1 MKALRWILLVLLLV
15 VLGGTAFGVHRLLY
29 TSGGLEFA
37 LSLLGHIEAAKIE
50 VSGARGTI
58 ASELH
63 FNRVVVEHAAVRVV
77 ADDVEGRLDLAS
89 LLAGRISVED
99 ARIGRAEVVL
109 KEREPVPVS
118 QTHFLPPGLSLTAPG
133 VVVNR
138 VGLVLKSGY
147 RMHVATV
154 RGDLRMTRWRIDVS
168 PFVMDDPAGH
178 IDGKVF
184 LRATLPLGLRGEASG
199 EWRLPDE
206 RTYRFAAKVNGKLD
220 RLGVDASITQPAR
233 LAFSGTAL
241 DLTGQARAVGT
252 LRAIEFDG
260 SPWVPPKQLPSLSGS
275 LSVDVRHDGIGVS
288 GTLTAPE
295 LGAEQ
300 LRVRASGRYADDVI
314 DIEALRA
321 WMPRSE
327 LVLTTGGTITLGG
340 EAPRLDLAGD
350 WSKFRWPLGGEAF
363 VESTKGVYT
372 FAGPMP
378 YEFTVEAD
386 ARGPNIPAADFT
398 ASGSID
404 RDRLLLERL
413 DGTTLKGQLSGSGSV
428 SWRGEAPW
436 RAQVDGRA
444 LDLAGLRPD
453 LSGRI
458 DVSGDIEGRG
468 FTPDAP
474 WTARLAKLSGT
485 LYGRALTGSGEV
497 SHAKGAY
504 EFRRVRLANGGSHVD
519 IDGRWG
525 AQVDLRWNADL
536 RSLGLIDPGLRGSL
550 VSTGSARGT
559 AARPAIEAS
568 ARLGG
573 FGYGGIEARTIDAD
587 LDVDLGDGR
596 DSRVDVHAT
605 DVAFAGQ
612 HYTTARLKADGRTSD
627 HDLQI
632 TAVSRGN
639 PERRL
644 AGFEARIE
652 AAGSADLGRRTWQ
665 GTLLEA
671 AFEFPDGGARLV
683 QPAALTLSADRV
695 EVAPLCLAT
704 GDARLCAEAEWRS
717 APESWRVLYSAQD
730 WPLRRLITT
739 LLGRRD
745 FDGKLQLSGWAEQQ
759 PGQDWVGG
767 AAVIVDDP
775 TFEVRRSQ
783 SRTEVVRIGGGRID
797 LFADADELRATADMD
812 MAASTRLRG
821 EVHAPRERGRPIAES
836 PLSGE
841 IRAESSVLTALP
853 LLVPEIDRSEGRLDG
868 AVRIGGT
875 LGDPRFDGEFHLR
888 DGRLDL
894 YRTNLSLTGAT
905 LDGRFVGDTLE
916 FAGQAS
922 TRKGALTLDGRFS
935 WPEGVMTGS
944 MRLKGDSL
952 LVADTP
958 ELRVLASPDLTIL
971 ADGGRYTVTGE
982 VFIPSALIAPKDLST
997 SVSTSE
1003 DERIV
1008 GGEVEE
1014 TEPSTMQR
1022 VRSEIRVRLG
1032 DDVRVDS
1039 YGLKARL
1046 GGEVVVRT
1054 EPGDRARGEGAIN
1067 VVEGEYKAFGVYV
1080 RITRG
1085 VLSFRNSPL
1094 GEPTLDLVAE
1104 REIKDEDIRITVN
1117 VRGDI
1122 DNPFITLSSEPAM
1135 PNNEALS
1142 YLLTGRSLN
1151 TLQSNEAANVN
1162 RAAESLAISGGGLLL
1177 GGLGTRLGL
1186 DEVSVESAGADDTQ
1200 VVLGKFLS
1208 PKLFVS
1214 YGISIAEAIN
1224 TVKLRYTLNPRW
1236 SLKAETGLEQSADVE
1251 FRIER

>member
-1 MKALRWILLVLLLV
+1 MKALRWVLLFVLLA
-15 VLGGTAFGVHRLLY
+15 VLGGGAFGVHRLLY
-29 TSGGLEFA
+29 TSRGLEFA
-37 LSLLGHIEAAKIE
+37 LSLLRHIEAAKIE
-50 VSGARGTI
+50 VTGARGTI
-58 ASELH
+58 AGDLH
-63 FNRVVVEHAAVRVV
+63 FGRVVVEHAAVRVV
-77 ADDVEGRLDLAS
+77 ADDVEGRLDLPS
-89 LLAGRISVED
+89 LLGGRIAVEG
-99 ARIGRAEVVL
+99 ARIGRAEVTI
-109 KEREPVPVS
+109 KEREPVPES
-118 QTHFLPPGLSLTAPG
+118 QTHFLPPGMSLTAPDA
-133 VVVNR
+133 VVNR
-138 VGLVLKSGY
+138 AVLVLKGGY

-154 RGDLRMTRWRIDVS
+154 RGDVRMTRWRIDVA
-168 PFVMDDPAGH
+168 PFVIDDPAGH

-184 LRATLPLGLRGEASG
+184 LRATMPLGLRGEASG
-199 EWRLPDE
+199 DWRLPDE
-206 RTYRFAAKVNGKLD
+206 LTYRFAAKVNGKLD

-241 DLTGQARAVGT
+241 DLTGEARAVGT

-275 LSVDVRHDGIGVS
+275 LAVDARHDGIGVS

-295 LGAEQ
+295 LVAEQ
-300 LRVRASGRYADDVI
+300 VRVRGSGRYGDGVI
-314 DIEALRA
+314 SIVALRA
-321 WMPRSE
+321 WMPRSG
-327 LVLTTGGTITLGG
+327 LALTTEGTVTLGG
-340 EAPRLDLAGD
+340 EAPGLDLAGD
-350 WSKFRWPLGGEAF
+350 WSMFRWPLAGEPF
-363 VESTKGVYT
+363 VESTAGVYT

-378 YEFTVEAD
+378 YAFTVKAD
-386 ARGPNIPAADFT
+386 ARGPQIPAADFT

-404 RDRLLLERL
+404 RDQLVLARL
-413 DGTTLKGQLSGSGSV
+413 DGTTLKGQLRGSGRL
-428 SWRGEAPW
+428 SWRGDEPW
-436 RAQVDGRA
+436 RAQVEGRG

-453 LSGRI
+453 LAGRI
-458 DVSGDIEGRG
+458 DVTGEIEGRG

-485 LYGRALTGSGEV
+485 LFGRALTGSGEV

-504 EFRRVRLANGGSHVD
+504 EFRRVRLANAGSHVD
-519 IDGRWG
+519 IDGLWG
-525 AQVDLRWNADL
+525 PQVDLRWSADL

-550 VSTGSARGT
+550 ASKGSARGT
-559 AARPAIEAS
+559 ASRPEIVAS
-568 ARLGG
+568 ARAGG
-573 FGYGGIEARTIDAD
+573 FGYGGIEAGMIDAE
-587 LDVDLGDGR
+587 LDVDLGDRR
-596 DSRVDVHAT
+596 DSRVDVRAT
-605 DVAFAGQ
+605 DVTFAGQ
-612 HYTTARLKADGRTSD
+612 QYTTARLKADGRTSD

-644 AGFEARIE
+644 AGFNARIE
-652 AAGSADLGRRTWQ
+652 AAGSADVGRLAWQ

-671 AFEFPDGGARLV
+671 AFEFPDGGAKLV
-683 QPAALTLSADRV
+683 QPAALTLAADRID
-695 EVAPLCLAT
+695 VAPLCLAT
-704 GDARLCAEAEWRS
+704 GDARLCGEAEWRS
-717 APESWRVLYSAQD
+717 SPESWRVLYSAQD

-745 FDGKLQLSGWAEQQ
+745 FDGRLQLSGWAEQQ

-767 AAVIVDDP
+767 AALIVDEP
-775 TFEVRRSQ
+775 TFEVRRNK

-797 LFADADELRATADMD
+797 LYADADELRATADMD

-821 EVHAPRERGRPIAES
+821 EVHAPRERGRPLAES

-841 IRAESSVLTALP
+841 MRAESSVLTALP
-853 LLVPEIDRSEGRLDG
+853 LFVPEIDRSEGRLDG

-916 FAGQAS
+916 FSGQATS
-922 TRKGALTLDGRFS
+922 REGPLTLEGRFS
-935 WPEGVMTGS
+935 WPDGVMTGS
-944 MRLKGDSL
+944 MRMKGDKL

-958 ELRVLASPDLTIL
+958 EFRILASPDLTIL
-971 ADGGRYTVTGE
+971 AEGGMYTVTGE

-997 SVSTSE
+997 SVGTSD

-1008 GGEVEE
+1008 GGEAEE
-1014 TEPSTMQR
+1014 MEPSTLQR
-1022 VRSEIRVRLG
+1022 VRSRIRVRLG

-1039 YGLKARL
+1039 YGLKATL
-1046 GGEVVVRT
+1046 GGEVVVST
-1054 EPGDRARGEGAIN
+1054 EPGDRARGNGAIN
-1067 VVEGEYKAFGVYV
+1067 VVQGEYKAFGVYV

-1094 GEPTLDLVAE
+1094 GEPVLDLVAE
-1104 REIKDEDIRITVN
+1104 REIKDEDVRIVVN
-1117 VRGDI
+1117 VRGEI
-1122 DNPFITLSSEPAM
+1122 DNPFVTLTSEPAM

-1151 TLQSNEAANVN
+1151 TLQSNEAASVN

-1224 TVKLRYTLNPRW
+1224 TVKARYTLNSRW
-1236 SLKAETGLEQSADVE
+1236 SLKAEAGLEQSADVE

>member
-1 MKALRWILLVLLLV
+1 MKALRWALLLVLLA
-15 VLGGTAFGVHRLLY
+15 VLGGAAFGVHRLLY
-29 TSGGLEFA
+29 TTRGLEFA
-37 LSLLGHIEAAKIE
+37 LSLLQHIEAAKIE

-63 FNRVVVEHAAVRVV
+63 FNRVVVDHAAVRVV
-77 ADDVEGRLDLAS
+77 ADDVEGRLDLPS
-89 LLAGRISVED
+89 LLGGRIAVEG
-99 ARIGRAEVVL
+99 ARIGRAEVIL
-109 KEREPVPVS
+109 KEREPVPES
-118 QTHFLPPGLSLTAPG
+118 LTHFLPPGLSLTAPG

-138 VGLVLKSGY
+138 VGLVLKGGY
-147 RMHVATV
+147 RMHVETV
-154 RGDLRMTRWRIDVS
+154 RGDLRMTRWRIDVD

-199 EWRLPDE
+199 AWRLPDE
-206 RTYRFAAKVNGKLD
+206 LTYQFAARVNGKLD

-241 DLTGQARAVGT
+241 DLTGDARAVGT

-275 LSVDVRHDGIGVS
+275 LSVDVRRDGIGLS

-300 LRVRASGRYADDVI
+300 MRVRGSGRYGDGVI
-314 DIEALRA
+314 SIVALRA

-327 LVLTTGGTITLGG
+327 LSLTTEGTITLGG
-340 EAPRLDLAGD
+340 EAPGLDLAGD
-350 WSKFRWPLGGEAF
+350 WSKFRWPLGGEPF
-363 VESTKGVYT
+363 VESGTGTYT
-372 FAGPMP
+372 LAGRMP
-378 YEFTVEAD
+378 YAFTVKAD
-386 ARGPNIPAADFT
+386 ARGPYIPAANFT
-398 ASGSID
+398 AAGSLD
-404 RDRLLLERL
+404 RDQLVLGRFE
-413 DGTTLKGQLSGSGSV
+413 GTTLDGRLQGSGRL
-428 SWRGEAPW
+428 SWRGDEPW
-436 RAQVDGRA
+436 RAEVNGRA
-444 LDLAGLRPD
+444 LNLAGLRPD
-453 LSGRI
+453 LAGRI
-458 DVSGDIEGRG
+458 DVAGEIEGRG

-474 WTARLAKLSGT
+474 WTARLTQLSGT

-497 SHAKGAY
+497 SHAKGSY

-525 AQVDLRWNADL
+525 PQVDLRWTADL
-536 RSLGLIDPGLRGSL
+536 RSLGLVDPAMKGSL
-550 VSTGSARGT
+550 ASSGSARGT
-559 AARPAIEAS
+559 AVRPEIDAS
-568 ARLGG
+568 ARVRG
-573 FGYGGIEARTIDAD
+573 FSYQGVAADTIDAD
-587 LDVDLGDGR
+587 LDVDLGDRR
-596 DSRVDVHAT
+596 DSRVDVRAS
-605 DVAFAGQ
+605 DVAFAAQ
-612 HYTTARLKADGRTSD
+612 QFTTVRLKAEGRTSD

-632 TAVSRGN
+632 TAASRGN
-639 PERRL
+639 PERRF
-644 AGFEARIE
+644 AGFETRIE
-652 AAGSADLGRRTWQ
+652 AAGAADVGRRTWQ

-683 QPAALTLSADRV
+683 QPAALALGPDRID
-695 EVAPLCLAT
+695 VAPLCLAT
-704 GDARLCAEAEWRS
+704 DDARLCAEAEWHRS
-717 APESWRVLYSAQD
+717 PESWRVLYSAQD

-767 AAVIVDDP
+767 AAVIVDQP
-775 TFEVRRSQ
+775 TFEVRRNR

-797 LFADADELRATADMD
+797 FYADAGELRATADMD

-821 EVHAPRERGRPIAES
+821 EVRAPRERGRPLQAN

-853 LLVPEIDRSEGRLDG
+853 LFVPEIDRSEGRLDG
-868 AVRIGGT
+868 SVRVGGT

-922 TRKGALTLDGRFS
+922 TREGPVTLDGRFR

-944 MRLKGDSL
+944 MRLKGENL

-958 ELRVLASPDLTIL
+958 EYRVLASPDLTIL
-971 ADGGRYTVTGE
+971 ADGGQYTVTGE
-982 VFIPSALIAPKDLST
+982 VFIPSARIAPKDLST
-997 SVSTSE
+997 SVGTSE

-1008 GGEVEE
+1008 GGEAEVA
-1014 TEPSTMQR
+1014 EPSTMQR

-1046 GGEVVVRT
+1046 GGEVLVRT
-1054 EPGDRARGEGAIN
+1054 APGDRARGDGAIT

-1104 REIKDEDIRITVN
+1104 REIKDENIRITVN
-1117 VRGDI
+1117 VRGEL
-1122 DNPFITLSSEPAM
+1122 DNPFVTLSSEPAM

-1151 TLQSNEAANVN
+1151 TLQSNEAASVN

-1177 GGLGTRLGL
+1177 GSLGTRLGI

-1236 SLKAETGLEQSADVE
+1236 SLKAEAGLEQSADVE